1 MPARSGAKRPL
12 TQLTCEQA
20 TSRVAGVTA
29 SASASHGTARIVVR
43 LGMES
48 HHHNPGMYAYDCV
61 KQAAR
66 LESERGFAL
75 REAIYNCRN
84 GGTISMIGV
93 YGGFMDKFPIGA
105 VMNRALTIKT
115 GQCHVQR

>member
-1 MPARSGAKRPL
+1 
-12 TQLTCEQA
+12 
-20 TSRVAGVTA
+20 
-29 SASASHGTARIVVR
+29 
-43 LGMES
+43 MES
-48 HHHNPGMYAYDCV
+48 HHHNPGMYAYDRV